1 MKSTFYRNFDE
12 AGAAVLE
19 YLHKRLGFGL
29 WMLTRTEGENW
40 IVLQSVDNGYDV
52 APGKVFRWADSFC
65 SQMVCGNGPHIAPD
79 SNLVPA
85 YAQAPIGRAVPIGSY
100 IGVPLLDSGGNLF
113 GTLCAIDPLPKEKS
127 IESELGQIELLAAL
141 LSTVLRKDLAADAD
155 KRRLERLNQESR
167 TDALTT
173 LANRRAWD
181 EFLNFEEDRCRR
193 YGHPAAVFSIDLDGL
208 KAINDSAGHAAGDE
222 FIVRAA
228 NALRQACRESD
239 FAARLGGDEFGII
252 GIECDRDS
260 AEVLCARIKSSL
272 AASGAQASVGMA
284 MRVHGAGLA
293 AAWEKADE
301 HMYGEKRSH

>member
-1 MKSTFYRNFDE
+1 MKSSFYRNFDE
-12 AGAAVLE
+12 AGTAVLK

-65 SQMVCGNGPHIAPD
+65 SQMVCGNGPNIAPD
-79 SNLVPA
+79 TNLVPA
-85 YAQAPIGRAVPIGSY
+85 YASAPIGKAVPIGSY
-100 IGVPLLDSGGNLF
+100 IGVPLLGLDGNLF

-127 IESELGQIELLAAL
+127 IESELEQIKLLAAL
-141 LSTVLRKDLAADAD
+141 LSKILRDDLAADAD
-155 KRRLERLNQESR
+155 KRRLEKLNQESR
-167 TDALTT
+167 TDALTG

-181 EFLNFEEDRCRR
+181 EFLKSEEDRCRR
-193 YGHPAAVFSIDLDGL
+193 YGHPAVVFSIDLDGL
-208 KAINDSAGHAAGDE
+208 KLINDSAGHAAGDE

-228 NALRQACRESD
+228 NSFRDACWECD
-239 FAARLGGDEFGII
+239 FVARLGGDEFGII
-252 GIECDRDS
+252 GIECDQDS
-260 AEVLCARIKSSL
+260 AEDLFARIKSSL
-272 AASGAQASVGMA
+272 ADFGVQASVGMGI
-284 MRVHGAGLA
+284 RKHGAGFS